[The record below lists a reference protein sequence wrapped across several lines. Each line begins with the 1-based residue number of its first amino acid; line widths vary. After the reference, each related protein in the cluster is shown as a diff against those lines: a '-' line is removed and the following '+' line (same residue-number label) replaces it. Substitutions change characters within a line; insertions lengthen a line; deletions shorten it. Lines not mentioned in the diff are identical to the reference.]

1 MRRFLIATHTH
12 LAQGFNEVV
21 ELLSGE
27 HENVSVLN
35 LYVDGNDD
43 AEALLTA
50 EIDSVDPH
58 DELVICTDIMG
69 GSVNNECLKLV
80 QRRPNVFLL
89 ANTNLPLLLQL
100 LFLPEGDTTEQ
111 IRGVVAAEETR
122 VMFCNDLV
130 AAEEEDE
137 DDEF

>member
-100 LFLPEGDTTEQ
+100 LFLPEGDTAEQ

-130 AAEEEDE
+130 ATEEEDE

>member
-100 LFLPEGDTTEQ
+100 LFLPEGGTAEQ

-130 AAEEEDE
+130 ATEEEDE